1 MPLIQSVII
10 ENAVEFGT
18 KYQKSFFA
26 CSTKCNAYGL
36 AIYVEDVETKTS
48 KTKTNKQK
56 KQTNKKTHKVE
67 INSFLQPYAVVG

>member
-48 KTKTNKQK
+48 KTKKTKQTEKTNKQK
-56 KQTNKKTHKVE
+56 NTQSRN
-67 INSFLQPYAVVG
+67 